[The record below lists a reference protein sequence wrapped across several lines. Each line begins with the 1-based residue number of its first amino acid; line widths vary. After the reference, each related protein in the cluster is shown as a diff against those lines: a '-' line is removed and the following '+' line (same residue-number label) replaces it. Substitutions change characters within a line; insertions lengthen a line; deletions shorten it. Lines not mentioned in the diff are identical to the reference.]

1 MNADHIRQQAA
12 RHGDGFPHQIAIA
25 DGSQTT
31 VDRGRRHLGRRLG
44 AKQGFYDVT
53 VTRTSSASADR
64 GVGSRSF
71 RLKQA
76 NDAIEVVGVG
86 ELDRQASLA

>member
-1 MNADHIRQQAA
+1 M
-12 RHGDGFPHQIAIA
+12 PHQIAIA